1 MTYRKER
8 ILNIFTEGSAVSF
21 ETLKKSCLMQA
32 WVASYKKSPEP
43 LCCNV
48 RYNPAMAAGM
58 YNPLAWQLGT
68 KSDCAR
74 PEWRLSAPTASCFP
88 GKNYLHTNWQV
99 SHDHVLSPS
108 LSVFTDSVVLLSKYM
123 KNKCKPSLC

>member
-1 MTYRKER
+1 MTFRKQR

-32 WVASYKKSPEP
+32 WVASDKKSPEP

-48 RYNPAMAAGM
+48 RYNPTMAAGT
-58 YNPLAWQLGT
+58 YNLLSWQLGT
-68 KSDCAR
+68 KFDCAR
-74 PEWRLSAPTASCFP
+74 PEWRLSVSTVSCFP
-88 GKNYLHTNWQV
+88 GKNYLHTHWQV
-99 SHDHVLSPS
+99 SHDHVLSLS

-123 KNKCKPSLC
+123 KIKCKPSLC